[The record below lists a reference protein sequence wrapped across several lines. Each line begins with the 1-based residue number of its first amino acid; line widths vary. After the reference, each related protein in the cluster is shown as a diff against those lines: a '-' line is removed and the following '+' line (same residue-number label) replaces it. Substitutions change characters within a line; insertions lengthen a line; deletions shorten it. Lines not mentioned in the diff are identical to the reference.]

1 MVRTITESEVTPFMS
16 IPRDPVML
24 LSYLNTQLRDNYPSL
39 DELCRSLD
47 LDELDIKIRLRE
59 INYEYDAELNRFM

>member
-1 MVRTITESEVTPFMS
+1 MS